1 MVLLPPTGSVGDPR
15 PLSCLVRQGACFWG
29 SKEGK
34 RGASTPV
41 TSRDLGRPLSS
52 NSVGLGMGGTRP
64 NPGTALRV
72 VTFRQ
77 RQSFPRGDPGQVPAE
92 GGQAAGSEEEEW
104 DGWMGG

>member
-1 MVLLPPTGSVGDPR
+1 M
-15 PLSCLVRQGACFWG
+15 
-29 SKEGK
+29 
-34 RGASTPV
+34 PV

-77 RQSFPRGDPGQVPAE
+77 RQSFPRGDPG
-92 GGQAAGSEEEEW
+92 
-104 DGWMGG
+104 